1 MWRVFW
7 VGSRTPKVLTTIGVV
22 ALGATAVA
30 VALWYFG
37 RSWDEGMCGNR
48 VLSEHLSPNGQLKV
62 VIFERDCG
70 ATTTF
75 STQASIVDARR
86 GLPPGD
92 GNIYIADYARGSPN
106 PGPGGG
112 PRASARWTSDAA
124 VVVTREAARV
134 FKQEPRHEGIAV
146 IYVEQP

>member
-1 MWRVFW
+1 MPFW
-7 VGSRTPKVLTTIGVV
+7 HFV
-22 ALGATAVA
+22 
-30 VALWYFG
+30 
-37 RSWDEGMCGNR
+37 RSWDEAMCGNQ
-48 VLSEHLSPNGQLKV
+48 VLSEQLSPNRRWKV

-70 ATTTF
+70 ATTSF
-75 STQASIVDARR
+75 STQASIVDARG

-92 GNIYIADYARGSPN
+92 GNIYIADYARGSRN

-112 PRASARWTSDAA
+112 PRLSARWTSDAS

-134 FKQEPRHEGIAV
+134 FQQEPRHGGITV